1 MKYYIDAECTKYLTS
16 LNSIGDVSSY
26 SDFKILI
33 VAGDSWANNAYLNEN
48 HRWAYLLGKKG
59 NYDCVFNLS
68 TDYGSNSEIYQSLL
82 KFISHE
88 EPKSEHC
95 NILEYFKPENID
107 IVITWSTP
115 IRDKDEIS
123 ILYRPYKTSTI
134 PNIEDNVNLN
144 SKIFRKYYEDWFREE
159 HHSYKTQLYTLF
171 LQEYCK
177 EYNLKINFSMAF
189 TCLVEDSFKD
199 TKWDLRKYINEDTF
213 FGLYGYPSCLQDY
226 LISKTNSD
234 FKEEA
239 PIVEMQHLDNTYKKN
254 KFYDIFNRLTP
265 YKEKFKR
272 RFNQIEGKSL
282 ETTFTADGHPAKQ
295 GTELISELYY
305 NLLKNNLS

>member
-1 MKYYIDAECTKYLTS
+1 
-16 LNSIGDVSSY
+16 
-26 SDFKILI
+26 
-33 VAGDSWANNAYLNEN
+33 
-48 HRWAYLLGKKG
+48 
-59 NYDCVFNLS
+59 
-68 TDYGSNSEIYQSLL
+68 
-82 KFISHE
+82 
-88 EPKSEHC
+88 
-95 NILEYFKPENID
+95 
-107 IVITWSTP
+107 
-115 IRDKDEIS
+115 
-123 ILYRPYKTSTI
+123 
-134 PNIEDNVNLN
+134 
-144 SKIFRKYYEDWFREE
+144 
-159 HHSYKTQLYTLF
+159 
-171 LQEYCK
+171 
-177 EYNLKINFSMAF
+177 MAF

-213 FGLYGYPSCLQDY
+213 FGLYEYPSCLQDY

-272 RFNQIEGKSL
+272 RFNEIEGKSL

-305 NLLKNNLS
+305 NLLKKVIISRKNRLIMIFSPIIVLILSFIFISPQL

>member
-1 MKYYIDAECTKYLTS
+1 
-16 LNSIGDVSSY
+16 
-26 SDFKILI
+26 
-33 VAGDSWANNAYLNEN
+33 
-48 HRWAYLLGKKG
+48 
-59 NYDCVFNLS
+59 
-68 TDYGSNSEIYQSLL
+68 
-82 KFISHE
+82 
-88 EPKSEHC
+88 
-95 NILEYFKPENID
+95 
-107 IVITWSTP
+107 
-115 IRDKDEIS
+115 
-123 ILYRPYKTSTI
+123 
-134 PNIEDNVNLN
+134 
-144 SKIFRKYYEDWFREE
+144 
-159 HHSYKTQLYTLF
+159 
-171 LQEYCK
+171 
-177 EYNLKINFSMAF
+177 MAF

-272 RFNQIEGKSL
+272 RFNEIEGKSL